1 MATIIFYDAQFPCD
15 GAAPDEAALAELR
28 RSCRVVAAAGLAE
41 ALDAEDAGTF
51 VHLHGPYF
59 PRDAWPAISR
69 HLGSGK
75 GWIHAGG
82 APFKRPVG
90 LTADGWIP
98 EPEMTAYHQELHIHE
113 ALAADG
119 TRAAVLRHNPERPL
133 LAGSEGLFDI
143 GDTYGLVLHVTH
155 ERDQLNQATGSSGP
169 MNARIQPL
177 LVGVSE
183 DGREVTAP
191 VVLLEHYRGEFAGGR
206 WLLANQRLTAR
217 FWSGGGAE
225 ALVEWA
231 AYCDAGVTELW
242 LKPSYAAYH
251 AAETPH
257 LTVQAQRIAPA
268 ADGGRAREPEEWRLR
283 IALRRRGAPEREAAE
298 AKGMLEQDQAAEALK
313 AVGRERAA
321 EGMTAIERDQA
332 AEAVKA
338 VGRDQ
343 AAEAVKAVGRERA
356 AEGMTVIERDQ
367 AAEAVTALKH
377 DRAAVESL
385 PDRGDEAFAGNAPLW
400 EEELTLSVGGEIAY
414 MTFVAPAAL
423 APGSYAIAC
432 EAVSASGER
441 RLLHQGFWCY
451 DRELLR
457 RGAPLAAGRDYFIK
471 DGKPFPVVGMTYMA
485 SDTGRKFINLPNPA
499 LWDREM
505 ATMKRAGI
513 NWIRT
518 GMWSA
523 WRHLMFED
531 GHASEEQLRAIDAFI
546 LTAARHGLE
555 VTFTFFAFAPEA
567 WEGRNPYL
575 DPRSVEAQKRFIAAV
590 VSRHKDT
597 SNVQWD
603 LINEPS
609 LFDPTRIFTG
619 PRALHDKFER
629 QAYSAWLRQRH
640 GTIERLQA
648 RWNMT
653 PTELP
658 DFEAAEPPEQTD
670 IAFDIHDVKKLKK
683 NGRWLDYTL
692 FTMDMHNRWV
702 EALSATIRS
711 LTPGHL
717 VTVGQDEAL
726 GRGPRPSPFMYA
738 QSVDYTNVHTWW
750 LNDQLLWDGLFGKDP
765 GKPTLIQETG
775 IMYVEMPDNRAKRT
789 EEELRNLLE
798 RKYAYAFAGG
808 SAGAVHWLW
817 NTNYYM
823 DNVCESNIGALRAD
837 GTEKPEADVSYDFGR
852 FIGRIADLFEERELA
867 DIAVVFPYTNDF
879 SSRRFACEA
888 TQSLTR
894 VLAYDMKVPFY
905 GISELHLDSLAADKP
920 RLIIVPSAHSFSDE
934 ALDQLLGHVEIHG
947 GTLLFTGP
955 IGLDAY
961 WKPTTRAA
969 EAVGT
974 AYRLTNLSREE
985 QVRIAG
991 RTYRASF
998 GDRKIGQLSKEVVPG
1013 ADRDG
1018 WNRTAELLVRPL
1030 GAGKLLWCPL
1040 PLELNERT
1048 DTLQA
1053 LYAAALEQA
1062 GAGSGAMVWE
1072 AGGDHPG
1079 VYGTRLTFKRGS
1091 LYVFISESGADC
1103 EVAIADGESRYR
1115 FTLPSERS
1123 VLFATDAQGELIAAY
1138 RDVAVARSE
1147 PSGAR

>member
-1 MATIIFYDAQFPCD
+1 METIIFYDAGFPME
-15 GAAPDEAALAELR
+15 GAAPDEAALTELR
-28 RSCRVVAAAGLAE
+28 RGGRVVDAAGLAE
-41 ALDAEDAGTF
+41 ALEAPDAGTL
-51 VHLHGPYF
+51 VHLHGPHF
-59 PRDAWPAISR
+59 PKEAWPAIKR
-69 HLGSGK
+69 HLSAGK
-75 GWIHAGG
+75 GWLHAGG
-82 APFKRPVG
+82 APLKRPAVRSAG
-90 LTADGWIP
+90 GWIS
-98 EPEMTAYHQELHIHE
+98 EPEMTAYHQEIHIHE

-119 TRAAVLRHNPERPL
+119 TRAVSLRHHPERPL
-133 LAGSEGLFDI
+133 LAGSEELFAI
-143 GDTYGLVLHVTH
+143 GETYGLVLHVTH

-169 MNARIQPL
+169 MNARIHPL
-177 LVGVSE
+177 LVGVSA

-191 VVLLEHYRGEFAGGR
+191 VVLLEHYRSAFAGGR

-217 FWSGGGAE
+217 FWARGGTA
-225 ALVEWA
+225 ALLKWA

-251 AAETPH
+251 AGETPH
-257 LTVQAQRIAPA
+257 LTVQAQRIPPA
-268 ADGGRAREPEEWRLR
+268 GGAAREPEDWRLR
-283 IALRRRGAPEREAAE
+283 ISVSKRAEPERDAAE
-298 AKGMLEQDQAAEALK
+298 AEEIAE
-313 AVGRERAA
+313 ERS
-321 EGMTAIERDQA
+321 TKERS
-332 AEAVKA
+332 
-338 VGRDQ
+338 
-343 AAEAVKAVGRERA
+343 
-356 AEGMTVIERDQ
+356 
-367 AAEAVTALKH
+367 
-377 DRAAVESL
+377 AVESAEMAEEIANERM
-385 PDRGDEAFAGNAPLW
+385 DAEARAGDVAGAACGDAPLW
-400 EEELTLSVGGEIAY
+400 SRELTLTAESEITY
-414 MTFVAPAAL
+414 INFMAPAAL
-423 APGSYAIAC
+423 EAGSYAIAC

-457 RGAPLAAGRDYFIK
+457 RGTPLAAGRDYFIK

-499 LWDREM
+499 VWDREM

-555 VTFTFFAFAPEA
+555 ITFTFFAFAPEA

-575 DPRSVEAQKRFIAAV
+575 DPRSVQAQKRFIAAI

-619 PRALHDKFER
+619 PRAVHDAYER
-629 QAYSAWLRQRH
+629 QAFSEWLRQRH
-640 GTIERLQA
+640 GSIGRLQA

-658 DFEAAEPPEQTD
+658 DFASAEPPEQAD
-670 IAFDIHDVKKLKK
+670 IAFDIHDIKRLKK

-692 FTMDMHNRWV
+692 FTIDMHNRWV
-702 EALSATIRS
+702 SELSATIRT
-711 LTPGHL
+711 LAPGHL

-738 QSVDYTNVHTWW
+738 ESVDYTNVHTWW

-808 SAGAVHWLW
+808 GAGAVHWLW
-817 NTNYYM
+817 NTNYFM

-905 GISELHLDSLAADKP
+905 GIGELHLDSLAKDKP

-934 ALDQLLGHVEIHG
+934 ALAKLLGHVELHG

-961 WKPTTRAA
+961 WKPTSRAA
-969 EAVGT
+969 EAAG
-974 AYRLTNLSREE
+974 AYKLTNLSREE

-998 GDRKIGQLSKEVVPG
+998 GDRKIGQLNKEVVPSPDG
-1013 ADRDG
+1013 AG
-1018 WNRTAELLVRPL
+1018 WNQTAELLVRPL

-1053 LYAAALEQA
+1053 LYAAALQQSE
-1062 GAGSGAMVWE
+1062 AGSGGMVWE
-1072 AGGDHPG
+1072 EGGDQPG
-1079 VYGTRLTFKRGS
+1079 IYGTKLSFKQGS
-1091 LYVFISESGADC
+1091 LYIFISESGSDC
-1103 EVAIADGESRYR
+1103 EAAIRDGETRYR
-1115 FTLPSERS
+1115 FTVPSERS
-1123 VLFATDAQGELIAAY
+1123 VLFAADARGGLIASY
-1138 RDVAVARSE
+1138 RDTAVAV
-1147 PSGAR
+1147 SGSGGGVKAEDMAAGALIYGS

>member
-1 MATIIFYDAQFPCD
+1 MATIIFYDAGFPYE
-15 GAAPDEAALAELR
+15 GAAPDEAALSELD
-28 RSCRVVAAAGLAE
+28 RSCRVVNAAGLAE
-41 ALDAEDAGTF
+41 ALEAEDAGTF

-59 PRDAWPAISR
+59 PREAWPAISR
-69 HLGSGK
+69 HLRAGK
-75 GWIHAGG
+75 GWVHAGG

-90 LTADGWIP
+90 LTAEGWVA
-98 EPEMTAYHQELHIHE
+98 EPEMTAYHQEIHIHE
-113 ALAADG
+113 ALVADG
-119 TRAAVLRHNPERPL
+119 TRAASLRHNPERPL
-133 LAGSEGLFDI
+133 LAGSEALFDI
-143 GDTYGLVLHVTH
+143 GETYGLVLHVTH

-169 MNARIQPL
+169 MNACIQPL
-177 LVGVSE
+177 LVGVSAE
-183 DGREVTAP
+183 GREVTAP
-191 VVLLEHYRGEFAGGR
+191 VVLLERFRGDYAGGR
-206 WLLANQRLTAR
+206 WLLANQRLKVR
-217 FWSGGGAE
+217 FWSGGGAA
-225 ALVEWA
+225 ALLRWA
-231 AYCDAGVTELW
+231 AYCEAGVTELW

-251 AAETPH
+251 ADETPH
-257 LTVQAQRIAPA
+257 LTVQAQRITPA
-268 ADGGRAREPEEWRLR
+268 GDIAREPEEWRLR
-283 IALRRRGAPEREAAE
+283 ISLRKRAAPEHEREAAKE
-298 AKGMLEQDQAAEALK
+298 AKAAGLNQDTQAVASQSCPAAQTASSESDDLYANPPFAATTSSPDASAAMSAVDAL
-313 AVGRERAA
+313 
-321 EGMTAIERDQA
+321 
-332 AEAVKA
+332 
-338 VGRDQ
+338 
-343 AAEAVKAVGRERA
+343 
-356 AEGMTVIERDQ
+356 
-367 AAEAVTALKH
+367 
-377 DRAAVESL
+377 
-385 PDRGDEAFAGNAPLW
+385 W
-400 EEELTLSVGGEIAY
+400 YEELNLTAGSEIAY
-414 MTFVAPAAL
+414 VNFVAPVTL
-423 APGSYAIAC
+423 EPGSYAIAC

-499 LWDREM
+499 IWDREM

-575 DPRSVEAQKRFIAAV
+575 DPRSVQAQKRFIAAI

-619 PRALHDKFER
+619 PRAVHDKFER
-629 QAYSAWLRQRH
+629 QAFGDWLQRRH
-640 GTIERLQA
+640 GTIDRLQA

-653 PTELP
+653 QAELP
-658 DFEAAEPPEQTD
+658 DFASAEPPEQID
-670 IAFDIHDVKKLKK
+670 IAFDIHDVKRLKK

-702 EALSATIRS
+702 EALSATIRT
-711 LTPGHL
+711 LVPGHL

-852 FIGRIADLFEERELA
+852 FIGRISDLFEDRELA
-867 DIAVVFPYTNDF
+867 DVAVVFPYTNDF

-905 GISELHLDSLAADKP
+905 GISELHLDSLSADKP

-934 ALDQLLGHVEIHG
+934 ALAKLLGHVELHG

-961 WKPTTRAA
+961 WKPTSRAA
-969 EAVGT
+969 EAVGA

-998 GDRKIGQLSKEVVPG
+998 GDRKIGQLNKEVVPG
-1013 ADRDG
+1013 ADGNG
-1018 WNRTAELLVRPL
+1018 WSQTAELLVRPL

-1053 LYAAALEQA
+1053 LYAAALQEAQA
-1062 GAGSGAMVWE
+1062 GCGAMAWVE
-1072 AGGDHPG
+1072 GGDHPG
-1079 VYGTRLTFKRGS
+1079 VYGTKLTFKHGS
-1091 LYVFISESGADC
+1091 LYIFISESGADC
-1103 EVAIADGESRYR
+1103 EVAIRDGETSYR
-1115 FTLPSERS
+1115 FTVPSERS
-1123 VLFATDAQGELIAAY
+1123 VLFATDTQGGLIATY
-1138 RDVAVARSE
+1138 RDTVVSQSGQVA
-1147 PSGAR
+1147 GAEEKKAAGALS

>member
-1 MATIIFYDAQFPCD
+1 MATIVFYDAQFPYE
-15 GAAPDEAALAELR
+15 GAAPDEAALNELR
-28 RSCRVVAAAGLAE
+28 RGGRVVDAAGLAV
-41 ALDAEDAGTF
+41 ALAAEDAGTF

-59 PRDAWPAISR
+59 PKEAWPAISR
-69 HLGSGK
+69 HLGAGK
-75 GWIHAGG
+75 GWVHAGG
-82 APFKRPVG
+82 APLKRPVC
-90 LTADGWIP
+90 LTANGWVA
-98 EPEMTAYHQELHIHE
+98 EPEMTAYHQEIHIHE
-113 ALAADG
+113 ALVADG
-119 TRAAVLRHNPERPL
+119 TRAASLRHNPERPL
-133 LAGSEGLFDI
+133 LAGSEDLFEI
-143 GDTYGLVLHVTH
+143 GETYGLVLHVTH

-177 LVGVSE
+177 LVGASD

-191 VVLLEHYRGEFAGGR
+191 VVLLEHFRGDFAGGR

-217 FWSGGGAE
+217 FWSGGGAA
-225 ALVEWA
+225 ALIKWA
-231 AYCDAGVTELW
+231 AFCEAGVTEIW

-251 AAETPH
+251 EGEMPH
-257 LTVQAQRIAPA
+257 LTVQAQRITA
-268 ADGGRAREPEEWRLR
+268 AGGTPREPEDWRLR
-283 IALRRRGAPEREAAE
+283 ISLSKRGEPE
-298 AKGMLEQDQAAEALK
+298 LE
-313 AVGRERAA
+313 R
-321 EGMTAIERDQA
+321 TA
-332 AEAVKA
+332 
-338 VGRDQ
+338 GP
-343 AAEAVKAVGRERA
+343 
-356 AEGMTVIERDQ
+356 
-367 AAEAVTALKH
+367 LF
-377 DRAAVESL
+377 
-385 PDRGDEAFAGNAPLW
+385 GDASGGTPIW
-400 EEELTLSVGGEIAY
+400 EEELTLTAGSEIAY
-414 MTFVAPAAL
+414 VNFVAPAKL

-457 RGAPLAAGRDYFIK
+457 RGSPLAAGRDYFIK

-499 LWDREM
+499 IWDREM

-575 DPRSVEAQKRFIAAV
+575 DPRSVQAQKRFIASI

-619 PRALHDKFER
+619 PRAVHDKFER
-629 QAYSAWLRQRH
+629 QAFSEWLRQRH
-640 GTIERLQA
+640 GAIDRLQA

-658 DFEAAEPPEQTD
+658 DFASAEPPEQID
-670 IAFDIHDVKKLKK
+670 IAFDIHDIKRLKK

-702 EALSATIRS
+702 EALSATIRT
-711 LTPGHL
+711 LVPGHL

-726 GRGPRPSPFMYA
+726 GRGSRPSPFMYA

-750 LNDQLLWDGLFGKDP
+750 LNDLLLWDGLFGKDP

-817 NTNYYM
+817 NTNYFM

-852 FIGRIADLFEERELA
+852 FIGRIADLFEDRELA

-905 GISELHLDSLAADKP
+905 GISELHLDSLSLDKP

-934 ALDQLLGHVEIHG
+934 ALDKLLAHVALHG

-961 WKPTTRAA
+961 WKPTARAA
-969 EAVGT
+969 GAVG

-991 RTYRASF
+991 RNYRASF
-998 GDRKIGQLSKEVVPG
+998 GDRKIGQLNKEVVPSP
-1013 ADRDG
+1013 DG
-1018 WNRTAELLVRPL
+1018 EGWSQNAELLVRPL

-1040 PLELNERT
+1040 PLELNERM

-1053 LYAAALEQA
+1053 LYAAALQQA
-1062 GAGSGAMVWE
+1062 QAGSGAMAWE
-1072 AGGDHPG
+1072 EGGDHPG
-1079 VYGTRLTFKRGS
+1079 VYGRKLTFKKGS
-1091 LYVFISESGADC
+1091 LYIFISESGSDC
-1103 EVAIADGESRYR
+1103 EVAVGDADASYR
-1115 FTLPSERS
+1115 FTVPSERS
-1123 VLFATDAQGELIAAY
+1123 VLFATDAQGDLIASY
-1138 RDVAVARSE
+1138 RDVAVTRSN
-1147 PSGAR
+1147 PSLAI

>member
-1 MATIIFYDAQFPCD
+1 MATIIFYDPQFPYE

-28 RSCRVVAAAGLAE
+28 SGCRVVDAAGLAA
-41 ALDAEDAGTF
+41 ALDAPDAGAF

-59 PRDAWPAISR
+59 PKAAWPAISR
-69 HLGSGK
+69 HLGAGK
-75 GWIHAGG
+75 GWVHAGG
-82 APFKRPVG
+82 APLKRPVG
-90 LTADGWIP
+90 STENGWTA
-98 EPEMTAYHQELHIHE
+98 EPEMTAYHQEIHIHE
-113 ALAADG
+113 ALVADG
-119 TRAAVLRHNPERPL
+119 TRAASLRHNPERPL
-133 LAGSEGLFDI
+133 LAGSEELFDI
-143 GDTYGLVLHVTH
+143 GETYGLVLHVTH

-177 LVGVSE
+177 LVGVSA

-217 FWSGGGAE
+217 FWSGGGAA
-225 ALVEWA
+225 ALMKWA
-231 AYCDAGVTELW
+231 AYCEAGVTEMW

-251 AAETPH
+251 AGETPH
-257 LTVQAQRIAPA
+257 LTVQAQRITPA
-268 ADGGRAREPEEWRLR
+268 GGTVREPEDWRLQ
-283 IALRRRGAPEREAAE
+283 ISLRKRAEPEREAAE
-298 AKGMLEQDQAAEALK
+298 IAASATEQGRDAQAAASVSDQD
-313 AVGRERAA
+313 APIAA
-321 EGMTAIERDQA
+321 SGEDT
-332 AEAVKA
+332 
-338 VGRDQ
+338 
-343 AAEAVKAVGRERA
+343 
-356 AEGMTVIERDQ
+356 
-367 AAEAVTALKH
+367 
-377 DRAAVESL
+377 
-385 PDRGDEAFAGNAPLW
+385 LW
-400 EEELTLSVGGEIAY
+400 HEELDLTAGSEIAY
-414 MTFVAPAAL
+414 VNFVAPVTL

-441 RLLHQGFWCY
+441 RLLRQGFWCY

-457 RGAPLAAGRDYFIK
+457 RGSPLAAGRDYFIK
-471 DGKPFPVVGMTYMA
+471 DGNPFPVVGMTYMA

-499 LWDREM
+499 IWDREM

-575 DPRSVEAQKRFIAAV
+575 DPRSVQAQKRFIASI

-597 SNVQWD
+597 TNVQWD

-629 QAYSAWLRQRH
+629 QAFSLWLKQRH
-640 GTIERLQA
+640 GTIDRLQA

-658 DFEAAEPPEQTD
+658 DFESAEPPEQTD
-670 IAFDIHDVKKLKK
+670 IAFDIHDIKRLKK

-711 LTPGHL
+711 LVPGHL

-765 GKPTLIQETG
+765 GKPSLIQETG

-817 NTNYYM
+817 NTNYFM

-905 GISELHLDSLAADKP
+905 GIGELHLDSLSRDKP

-934 ALDQLLGHVEIHG
+934 ALEKLLGHVEIHG

-961 WKPTTRAA
+961 WKPTSRAVRA
-969 EAVGT
+969 TGT
-974 AYRLTNLSREE
+974 YRLANLSREE
-985 QVRIAG
+985 QVRIDG

-998 GDRKIGQLSKEVVPG
+998 GDRKVGQLNKEIVPG
-1013 ADRDG
+1013 PGGEG
-1018 WNRTAELLVRPL
+1018 WSQTAELLVRPL
-1030 GAGKLLWCPL
+1030 GAGKLLWCPI

-1053 LYAAALEQA
+1053 LYAAALQEAQ
-1062 GAGSGAMVWE
+1062 AGSGAMVWE
-1072 AGGDHPG
+1072 KGGDQPG
-1079 VYGTRLTFKRGS
+1079 VYGTKLTFKHGR
-1091 LYVFISESGADC
+1091 LYIFISESGADC
-1103 EVAIADGESRYR
+1103 EVAIGDGDTSYR
-1115 FTLPSERS
+1115 FTVPSERS
-1123 VLFATDAQGELIAAY
+1123 VLFATDAQGGLIASY
-1138 RDVAVARSE
+1138 RDVAVTRSN
-1147 PSGAR
+1147 PSFVI

>member
-1 MATIIFYDAQFPCD
+1 MATIIFYDAGFPYE
-15 GAAPDEAALAELR
+15 GAAPDEAALRDLR
-28 RSCRVVAAAGLAE
+28 RSGRVVDAAGLAE
-41 ALDAEDAGTF
+41 ALEAEDAGTL

-59 PRDAWPAISR
+59 PKDAWPAISR
-69 HLGSGK
+69 HLGAGK
-75 GWIHAGG
+75 GWVHAGG

-90 LTADGWIP
+90 LTAEGWAA
-98 EPEMTAYHQELHIHE
+98 EPEMTAYHQEIHIHE
-113 ALAADG
+113 ALVADG
-119 TRAAVLRHNPERPL
+119 TRAASLRHNPERPL
-133 LAGSEGLFDI
+133 LAGSEALFDI
-143 GDTYGLVLHVTH
+143 GETYGLVLHVTH

-177 LVGVSE
+177 LVGVSPE
-183 DGREVTAP
+183 GREVTAP
-191 VVLLEHYRGEFAGGR
+191 VVLLERFRGDFAGGR

-217 FWSGGGAE
+217 FWSGGGAA
-225 ALVEWA
+225 ALLRWA
-231 AYCDAGVTELW
+231 DYCQAGVTELW

-251 AAETPH
+251 AGETPH
-257 LTVQAQRIAPA
+257 LTVQAQRITPA
-268 ADGGRAREPEEWRLR
+268 GGIAREPEEWRLR
-283 IALRRRGAPEREAAE
+283 ISLRKRAAPEHEREAAK
-298 AKGMLEQDQAAEALK
+298 AAGLNQDTQAVASQSGPAAQTASSESDDLYADPHIAAIASSLD
-313 AVGRERAA
+313 VRAA
-321 EGMTAIERDQA
+321 MSEVD
-332 AEAVKA
+332 
-338 VGRDQ
+338 
-343 AAEAVKAVGRERA
+343 
-356 AEGMTVIERDQ
+356 
-367 AAEAVTALKH
+367 AL
-377 DRAAVESL
+377 
-385 PDRGDEAFAGNAPLW
+385 W
-400 EEELTLSVGGEIAY
+400 QEELDLSVGSEIAY
-414 MTFVAPAAL
+414 VNFVAPVAL
-423 APGSYAIAC
+423 EPGSYAIAC

-499 LWDREM
+499 IWDRDM

-575 DPRSVEAQKRFIAAV
+575 DPRSVQAQKRFIAAI

-619 PRALHDKFER
+619 PRAVHDKFER
-629 QAYSAWLRQRH
+629 QAFGQWLQERH
-640 GTIERLQA
+640 GMIDRLQA

-653 PTELP
+653 QAELP
-658 DFEAAEPPEQTD
+658 DFSSAEPPEQTD
-670 IAFDIHDVKKLKK
+670 IAFDIHDIKRLKK

-702 EALSATIRS
+702 EALSATIR
-711 LTPGHL
+711 THVPGHL

-765 GKPTLIQETG
+765 SKPALIQETG

-817 NTNYYM
+817 NTNYFM

-852 FIGRIADLFEERELA
+852 FIGSISDLFADRELA

-888 TQSLTR
+888 SQSLTR

-905 GISELHLDSLAADKP
+905 GISELHLDSLSADKP

-934 ALDQLLGHVEIHG
+934 ALEKLLGHVEMHG

-961 WKPTTRAA
+961 WKPTSRAA
-969 EAVGT
+969 RAVGA

-998 GDRKIGQLSKEVVPG
+998 GDRKIGQLNKEVVPG
-1013 ADRDG
+1013 ADGNG
-1018 WNRTAELLVRPL
+1018 WSQTAELLVRPL

-1053 LYAAALEQA
+1053 LYAAALQEAQ
-1062 GAGSGAMVWE
+1062 AGSGAMAWE
-1072 AGGDHPG
+1072 KGGDHPG
-1079 VYGTRLTFKRGS
+1079 VYGTRLTFKHGS
-1091 LYVFISESGADC
+1091 LYIFISESGADC
-1103 EVAIADGESRYR
+1103 EVAIRDGETSYR
-1115 FTLPSERS
+1115 FTVPSERS
-1123 VLFATDAQGELIAAY
+1123 VLFATDAQGGLIATY
-1138 RDVAVARSE
+1138 RDTVVSQSGRVA
-1147 PSGAR
+1147 GAEEKKAAGELS

>member
-1 MATIIFYDAQFPCD
+1 MATIIFYDAQFPYE
-15 GAAPDEAALAELR
+15 GAAPDEAVLSELR
-28 RSCRVVAAAGLAE
+28 RDCKIVDAAGLAG
-41 ALDAEDAGTF
+41 ALEAEDAGTF

-69 HLGSGK
+69 HLRMGK
-75 GWIHAGG
+75 GWVHAGG

-90 LTADGWIP
+90 LTADGWVA
-98 EPEMTAYHQELHIHE
+98 EPEMTAYHQEIHIHE
-113 ALAADG
+113 ALVADG
-119 TRAAVLRHNPERPL
+119 TRSVSLRHNPERPL
-133 LAGSEGLFDI
+133 LAGSEGLFGI
-143 GDTYGLVLHVTH
+143 GETYGLVLHVTH

-177 LVGVSE
+177 LVGVSAE
-183 DGREVTAP
+183 GREVTAP
-191 VVLLEHYRGEFAGGR
+191 VVLLEHFRGDFAGGR

-217 FWSGGGAE
+217 FWSGGGAA
-225 ALVEWA
+225 ALIRWA
-231 AYCDAGVTELW
+231 AYCEAGVTELW

-251 AAETPH
+251 AGETPH
-257 LTVQAQRIAPA
+257 LTVQAQRITPA
-268 ADGGRAREPEEWRLR
+268 SGTVREPEDWRLR
-283 IALRRRGAPEREAAE
+283 ISLRKRAEPASEREVAAHEREAAG
-298 AKGMLEQDQAAEALK
+298 AVDAAGQNESGAHDTATAASSDASAAMSAVDALW
-313 AVGRERAA
+313 
-321 EGMTAIERDQA
+321 
-332 AEAVKA
+332 
-338 VGRDQ
+338 
-343 AAEAVKAVGRERA
+343 
-356 AEGMTVIERDQ
+356 
-367 AAEAVTALKH
+367 L
-377 DRAAVESL
+377 
-385 PDRGDEAFAGNAPLW
+385 
-400 EEELTLSVGGEIAY
+400 EELDLTAGSEIAY
-414 MTFVAPAAL
+414 VNFVAPML
-423 APGSYAIAC
+423 LEPGSYAIAC

-457 RGAPLAAGRDYFIK
+457 RGSPLAAGRDYFIK

-499 LWDREM
+499 IWDREM

-575 DPRSVEAQKRFIAAV
+575 DPRSVQAQKRFIAAI

-619 PRALHDKFER
+619 PRAVHDKFER
-629 QAYSAWLRQRH
+629 QAFGQWLQERH
-640 GTIERLQA
+640 GTIDRLQA

-653 PTELP
+653 QAELP
-658 DFEAAEPPEQTD
+658 DFASAEPPEQID
-670 IAFDIHDVKKLKK
+670 IAFDIHDIKRLKK

-702 EALSATIRS
+702 EALSATIRT
-711 LTPGHL
+711 LVPGHL

-852 FIGRIADLFEERELA
+852 FIGSIADLFEDRELA

-888 TQSLTR
+888 TQSLTH

-905 GISELHLDSLAADKP
+905 GISELHLDSLSADKP

-934 ALDQLLGHVEIHG
+934 ALTQLLGHVEMHG

-961 WKPTTRAA
+961 WKPTSRAA
-969 EAVGT
+969 EAVGA

-998 GDRKIGQLSKEVVPG
+998 GDRKIGQLNKEVVPD
-1013 ADRDG
+1013 ADGNG
-1018 WNRTAELLVRPL
+1018 WSQTNELLVRPL

-1053 LYAAALEQA
+1053 LYAAALQEAQA
-1062 GAGSGAMVWE
+1062 GIGAMAWE
-1072 AGGDHPG
+1072 EGGDHPG
-1079 VYGTRLTFKRGS
+1079 VYGTKLTFKHGS
-1091 LYVFISESGADC
+1091 LYIFISESGADC
-1103 EVAIADGESRYR
+1103 EVAIRDGETSYR
-1115 FTLPSERS
+1115 FTVPSERS
-1123 VLFATDAQGELIAAY
+1123 VLFATDAQGGLIATY
-1138 RDVAVARSE
+1138 RDTVVSQSGRVA
-1147 PSGAR
+1147 GADEKSAAVR